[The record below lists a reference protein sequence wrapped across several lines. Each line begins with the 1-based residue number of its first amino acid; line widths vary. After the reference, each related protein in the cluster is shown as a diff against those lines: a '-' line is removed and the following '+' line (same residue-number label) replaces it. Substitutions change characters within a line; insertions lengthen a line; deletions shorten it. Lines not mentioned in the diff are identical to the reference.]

1 MGEATIDYDLECYT
15 NQLKYKLENAIYAAS
30 NVSDLGNRIGSKL
43 VFLYNSISK
52 LNGKI
57 ERTRFY
63 EIVDVVN
70 LKSKELNSCL
80 KMLIRDIPSDIAYSV
95 KIEAKEKSINVS
107 NAKYFKIISIK
118 HINSSK
124 VNENLIC
131 DKDVTRP
138 SFASEL
144 EHMDDQDY
152 PLSYEN
158 LFGIIA
164 NKYGQRIYINAKFE
178 DIESSWKNLEERDY
192 KLCVLNERYD
202 EDYSEED
209 ITLYTIHQS
218 FKNKC
223 AEWSIIRE
231 NHDIWRLT
239 DAASKIKK
247 PEDKKILCK
256 RDDRIKKKP

>member
-43 VFLYNSISK
+43 VYLYNSISK

-70 LKSKELNSCL
+70 LKSKEFNSCL

-107 NAKYFKIISIK
+107 NAKYFKNISIK

-131 DKDVTRP
+131 DKEEV
-138 SFASEL
+138 FKE
-144 EHMDDQDY
+144 
-152 PLSYEN
+152 
-158 LFGIIA
+158 
-164 NKYGQRIYINAKFE
+164 IN
-178 DIESSWKNLEERDY
+178 DS
-192 KLCVLNERYD
+192 LN
-202 EDYSEED
+202 
-209 ITLYTIHQS
+209 
-218 FKNKC
+218 N
-223 AEWSIIRE
+223 
-231 NHDIWRLT
+231 
-239 DAASKIKK
+239 IKK
-247 PEDKKILCK
+247 LVNSLYEINSNYNMCQYKVANVANNINSLLTTIDTTIEKSYNS
-256 RDDRIKKKP
+256 

>member
-107 NAKYFKIISIK
+107 NAKYFKNISIK

-124 VNENLIC
+124 V
-131 DKDVTRP
+131 
-138 SFASEL
+138 
-144 EHMDDQDY
+144 
-152 PLSYEN
+152 YEN
-158 LFGIIA
+158 LMRDKDEIL
-164 NKYGQRIYINAKFE
+164 KDIN
-178 DIESSWKNLEERDY
+178 DNL
-192 KLCVLNERYD
+192 
-202 EDYSEED
+202 
-209 ITLYTIHQS
+209 T
-218 FKNKC
+218 F
-223 AEWSIIRE
+223 
-231 NHDIWRLT
+231 
-239 DAASKIKK
+239 IKK
-247 PEDKKILCK
+247 LVNSLYEINSNYNMCQYKVANVANNLNSLLTTLDTTIEKSCNS
-256 RDDRIKKKP
+256 

>member
-70 LKSKELNSCL
+70 LKSKEFNSCL

-107 NAKYFKIISIK
+107 NAKYFKNISIK

-131 DKDVTRP
+131 DKEEV
-138 SFASEL
+138 FKE
-144 EHMDDQDY
+144 
-152 PLSYEN
+152 
-158 LFGIIA
+158 
-164 NKYGQRIYINAKFE
+164 IN
-178 DIESSWKNLEERDY
+178 DS
-192 KLCVLNERYD
+192 LN
-202 EDYSEED
+202 
-209 ITLYTIHQS
+209 
-218 FKNKC
+218 N
-223 AEWSIIRE
+223 
-231 NHDIWRLT
+231 
-239 DAASKIKK
+239 IKK
-247 PEDKKILCK
+247 LVNSLYEINSNYNMCQYKVANVANNINSLLTTIDTTIEKSYNS
-256 RDDRIKKKP
+256 

>member
-107 NAKYFKIISIK
+107 NAKYFKNISIK

-131 DKDVTRP
+131 DKDEVFKEIND
-138 SFASEL
+138 SF
-144 EHMDDQDY
+144 DY
-152 PLSYEN
+152 IKKLVNSLYEIN
-158 LFGIIA
+158 SNYNMCQYKVANVA
-164 NKYGQRIYINAKFE
+164 NKINSLLTTI
-178 DIESSWKNLEERDY
+178 DTTIEK
-192 KLCVLNERYD
+192 KL
-202 EDYSEED
+202 
-209 ITLYTIHQS
+209 
-218 FKNKC
+218 
-223 AEWSIIRE
+223 
-231 NHDIWRLT
+231 
-239 DAASKIKK
+239 
-247 PEDKKILCK
+247 
-256 RDDRIKKKP
+256 